1 MYKMELAVTSRQN
14 KKAKELRKEGLI
26 PGIIYGKHLKEP
38 IAVACKKNDIIK
50 RYKEAG
56 YSTPLT
62 ITGDKLDQLVLIQ
75 DIQVDP
81 VTDILMHI
89 DFLAVKAD
97 EKVTTE
103 VPLRLVGESPI
114 EKLWEGKIQLVKDF
128 VEVEAFPQ
136 DLPHDITIDIS
147 VIQNMNDV
155 IFVKDLKVSAKV
167 EILDDPD
174 QAIITV
180 VTMAEEEIE
189 EVPVVAAEW
198 TVPGAEW
205 AVSGAEWAEGAAKE
219 GAAPAADK
227 DDKKKDKDDKKK

>member
-1 MYKMELAVTSRQN
+1 MKLTVTSRQD
-14 KKAKELRKEGLI
+14 KKAKALIKEGLI
-26 PGIIYGKHLKEP
+26 PGIIYGKHIDTP
-38 IAVACKKNDIIK
+38 ISIACKKNDLIK

-62 ITGDKLDQLVLIQ
+62 LEGDKLDQLVLIQ

-81 VTDILMHI
+81 VTDMLMHV

-103 VPLRLVGESPI
+103 VPLKLVGESPI
-114 EKLWEGKIQLVKDF
+114 EKLGEGKIQLLKDF

-147 VIQNMNDV
+147 VMQNMNDV

-174 QAIITV
+174 QAIVTV
-180 VTMAEEEIE
+180 VTMAEEEVE
-189 EVPVVAAEW
+189 EVVAAPVE
-198 TVPGAEW
+198 G
-205 AVSGAEWAEGAAKE
+205 AEGAAPVAGAE
-219 GAAPAADK
+219 GAVPAAGAAPATGAAPAATGKPAK
-227 DDKKKDKDDKKK
+227 DAKKEEKK